1 MSDDRQEPPAPDP
14 DETAPIDRTPARPDP
29 DETAPIDRTVP
40 ARPDLSPDQTMP
52 IDRSAGTRPG
62 PPADRTAPIPP
73 SWSGRAEVRSP
84 LPDDPAGEWYVE
96 EQGGRRWWLPILWGV
111 LALLLAGL
119 LGGALWLVRDQQED
133 DRNDRGPTPSLPPTS
148 APSTPPTSAAP
159 TSAAPTSESPSSSPT
174 TDAPDELPV
183 PPLAGLPQAT
193 AEGLLNRLGLAYRVV
208 YRPSELPP
216 GTVVGTEPEAGTSV
230 STDDEVLLII
240 SQTDSPTGA
249 SPTTPSPTVTSTP

>member
-1 MSDDRQEPPAPDP
+1 
-14 DETAPIDRTPARPDP
+14 
-29 DETAPIDRTVP
+29 
-40 ARPDLSPDQTMP
+40 
-52 IDRSAGTRPG
+52 
-62 PPADRTAPIPP
+62 
-73 SWSGRAEVRSP
+73 
-84 LPDDPAGEWYVE
+84 
-96 EQGGRRWWLPILWGV
+96 
-111 LALLLAGL
+111 
-119 LGGALWLVRDQQED
+119 
-133 DRNDRGPTPSLPPTS
+133 S

-193 AEGLLNRLGLAYRVV
+193 AEGLLTRLGLAYRVV

-240 SQTDSPTGA
+240 SQADSPTGA